1 MLSPLIGWKFEMKN
15 YKYTTTFSSVV
26 KPVVSEEKDKYL
38 ALASMMELEKFL
50 PEVDVEKNVDLLP
63 VAFNAFVANRV
74 NKNGDVVDTDT
85 AVAMYENFVNKPINI
100 EHNRKSVV
108 GTILTAG
115 FSRFGSDEPLK
126 KDEVKNL
133 KEPFNVTLGGVIWK
147 VVDETLADKI
157 ESSSDP
163 TSEEYMGISASW
175 ELGFSEYNL
184 VVLEREEKNIENAL
198 EITDPDEVEKHMD
211 KLKGFGGEGK
221 FDDNSNVYRK
231 VINNVVPLGI
241 GLTENPAADVKGVL
255 TENGIAEQKALAEE
269 SIKKETIS
277 QNTKNTVKT
286 KKVEAMKIENLK
298 DITDESLQ
306 TLTASA
312 IHEFIQESLKKAS
325 EEYSSEKADKEESL
339 KDAREQHETLS
350 KEHDSLKT
358 QLEDIKA
365 QLEKLEAEK
374 AEKDKLDSFNQ
385 RMASYDERFKL
396 TDDDRR
402 VIASQIKDL
411 DEEAFTELDK
421 TLSVL
426 LSSKANSDEDEEAP
440 AEETAP
446 AEAPADA
453 PAEAPADAPAEE
465 AAPAEASASAVKEVV
480 EHAVDNAKSE
490 TENIPTSSPAE
501 EPTIFEKYGKAF
513 AMDQFDFTK

>member
-1 MLSPLIGWKFEMKN
+1 MKTHT
-15 YKYTTTFSSVV
+15 YTTTFSSIV

-38 ALASMMELEKFL
+38 ALASMVELEKFL
-50 PEVDVEKNVDLLP
+50 PEVDIEKNVDLLP

-115 FSRFGSDEPLK
+115 FSRFGNDEPLTK
-126 KDEVKNL
+126 KEVKDL

-147 VVDETLADKI
+147 VVDEALADKI

-163 TSEEYMGISASW
+163 TSDDYMGISASW

-184 VVLEREEKNIENAL
+184 VVLEGEEKNIENGL
-198 EITDPDEVEKHMD
+198 EISDPEEVDKYAS

-221 FDDNSNVYRK
+221 FDDTSNIYRK

-255 TENGIAEQKALAEE
+255 TENGINEEKALAKENLE
-269 SIKKETIS
+269 KETIS
-277 QNTKNTVKT
+277 QNTNNTVKT

-298 DITDESLQ
+298 DITDESIQ
-306 TLTASA
+306 SISASA
-312 IHEFIQESLKKAS
+312 IHEFIQDSLKKAS
-325 EEYSSEKADKEESL
+325 EEFSAQNAEKEESL

-374 AEKDKLDSFNQ
+374 AESDKLEAFNQ
-385 RMASYDERFKL
+385 RMASYDERFIL
-396 TDDDRR
+396 TDEDRK

-411 DEEAFTELDK
+411 DEDAFTELDK

-426 LSSKANSDEDEEAP
+426 LSSKASADETEEAP
-440 AEETAP
+440 V
-446 AEAPADA
+446 
-453 PAEAPADAPAEE
+453 EE
-465 AAPAEASASAVKEVV
+465 AAPAEAPAETAAEAPAEETPAEASASVVKEVV
-480 EHAVDNAKSE
+480 EQAVDNATSE
-490 TENIPTSSPAE
+490 TVNIPSSVPAE
-501 EPTIFEKYGKAF
+501 EPTVVEKYSKAF
-513 AMDQFDFTK
+513 AMDQFDFSK

>member
-1 MLSPLIGWKFEMKN
+1 MLTIDTFKMKN
-15 YKYTTTFSSVV
+15 HKYTTTFSSVV
-26 KPVVSEEKDKYL
+26 KPVVSEDKDKYL
-38 ALASMMELEKFL
+38 ALASMVELEKFL

-85 AVAMYENFVNKPINI
+85 AIAMHDNFINKPINI
-100 EHNRKSVV
+100 EHNRKSIV

-115 FSRFGSDEPLK
+115 FSTFGSDEPLTK
-126 KDEVKNL
+126 EQVKST

-147 VVDETLADKI
+147 IVDSDLADKI

-163 TSEEYMGISASW
+163 TSNEYMGISASW
-175 ELGFSEYNL
+175 ELGFSDYNL
-184 VVLEREEKNIENAL
+184 VVLEGEEKNIENGL
-198 EITDPDEVEKHMD
+198 EISDPVEVEKYAS

-231 VINNVVPLGI
+231 VVNDVVPLGI
-241 GLTENPAADVKGVL
+241 GLTENPAADVQGVL
-255 TENGIAEQKALAEE
+255 TEKGTEDHKALANEFLE
-269 SIKKETIS
+269 KETIS
-277 QNTKNTVKT
+277 QNTNKTVKT

-325 EEYSSEKADKEESL
+325 EEFSTQNAEKEDSL

-350 KEHDSLKT
+350 KEHDSLKA

-365 QLEKLEAEK
+365 QLEKVEAEK
-374 AEKDKLDSFNQ
+374 AETEKLEAFNQ
-385 RMASYDERFKL
+385 RMASYDERFAL
-396 TDDDRR
+396 NDEDRK
-402 VIASQIKDL
+402 VIASQIRDL
-411 DEEAFTELDK
+411 DQDAFVELDK

-426 LSSKANSDEDEEAP
+426 LSSKTHEAVQAAEVAANDPDEET
-440 AEETAP
+440 EETT
-446 AEAPADA
+446 
-453 PAEAPADAPAEE
+453 EE
-465 AAPAEASASAVKEVV
+465 GDTSEAEASVSEVV
-480 EHAVDNAKSE
+480 EVAVDNAKDE
-490 TENIPTSSPAE
+490 TVNIPSSAPAE
-501 EPTIFEKYGKAF
+501 EPTIFEKYSKAF
-513 AMDQFDFTK
+513 AMDQFKFEK

>member
-1 MLSPLIGWKFEMKN
+1 MKN
-15 YKYTTTFSSVV
+15 YKYTTTFSSVI

-38 ALASMMELEKFL
+38 ALASMVQLEKFL

-74 NKNGDVVDTDT
+74 NKNGDVVDTET
-85 AVAMYENFVNKPINI
+85 AVAMHDNFINKPITI

-115 FSRFGSDEPLK
+115 FSRFGSDEPLTK
-126 KDEVKNL
+126 EQVKDL
-133 KEPFNVTLGGVIWK
+133 KEPFNVTLGGVVWK
-147 VVDETLADKI
+147 VVDQNLADKI

-163 TSEEYMGISASW
+163 TSEDYMGISASW
-175 ELGFSEYNL
+175 ELGFTDYNL
-184 VVLEREEKNIENAL
+184 VVLEGEEKNIENGL
-198 EITDPDEVEKHMD
+198 EISDPEEVEKHMD
-211 KLKGFGGEGK
+211 KLRGFGGEGK
-221 FDDNSNVYRK
+221 FDDNSNIYRK

-255 TENGIAEQKALAEE
+255 TENAATEEKALAKE
-269 SIKKETIS
+269 SLKQETIS
-277 QNTKNTVKT
+277 QNTNKTVKT
-286 KKVEAMKIENLK
+286 KKVEAIMKIENLTE
-298 DITDESLQ
+298 ITDESLQ

-325 EEYSSEKADKEESL
+325 EEYSSKQTEQEDSL
-339 KDAREQHETLS
+339 NEAREQHETLS

-358 QLEDIKA
+358 QLEDVKA

-374 AEKDKLDSFNQ
+374 AEAEKLESFNQ

-396 TDDDRR
+396 TDEDRK
-402 VIASQIKDL
+402 VIAAQIKDL
-411 DEEAFTELDK
+411 DEEAFAELDK

-426 LSSKANSDEDEEAP
+426 LSSKANTDEDEEAP
-440 AEETAP
+440 AEESAP
-446 AEAPADA
+446 AEAPA
-453 PAEAPADAPAEE
+453 EAPVEAPAEE
-465 AAPAEASASAVKEVV
+465 AAPAEASASVVKEVV
-480 EHAVDNAKSE
+480 EQAVDNATRE
-490 TENIPTSSPAE
+490 MENIPTSAPAE

-513 AMDQFDFTK
+513 AMDQFKFEK

>member
-1 MLSPLIGWKFEMKN
+1 MKKP
-15 YKYTTTFSSVV
+15 KYTTTFSSVI

-38 ALASMMELEKFL
+38 ALASMVELEKFL

-85 AVAMYENFVNKPINI
+85 AIAMYDNFVNKPINI

-115 FSRFGSDEPLK
+115 FSRFGSDEPLSK
-126 KDEVKNL
+126 EDVKNL

-147 VVDETLADKI
+147 IVDETLADKI

-184 VVLEREEKNIENAL
+184 VVLEGEEKNIENAL
-198 EITDPDEVEKHMD
+198 EITDPEEVEKHMD

-241 GLTENPAADVKGVL
+241 GLTQNPAADVKGVL
-255 TENGIAEQKALAEE
+255 TENGATEQKALAEE
-269 SIKKETIS
+269 SLKKETIS
-277 QNTKNTVKT
+277 QNTKNTVKI

-325 EEYSSEKADKEESL
+325 EEYSSEKAEKEESL
-339 KDAREQHETLS
+339 NEAREKHETLS

-374 AEKDKLDSFNQ
+374 AEKEKLEAFNQ

-396 TDDDRR
+396 TDEDRK

-421 TLSVL
+421 TLTVL
-426 LSSKANSDEDEEAP
+426 LSSKAHSDDEEAP
-440 AEETAP
+440 AEESAP
-446 AEAPADA
+446 AEAPAE
-453 PAEAPADAPAEE
+453 EAPAAAPAEE
-465 AAPAEASASAVKEVV
+465 PAPAEASASAVKEVV
-480 EHAVDNAKSE
+480 EQAVDNATSE
-490 TENIPTSSPAE
+490 KVNMPSSAPAE
-501 EPTIFEKYGKAF
+501 EPTVMEKYSNAF
-513 AMDQFDFTK
+513 AIDQFDVKY

>member
-1 MLSPLIGWKFEMKN
+1 MLSLLIGWKFKMKN

-38 ALASMMELEKFL
+38 ALASMVELEKFL
-50 PEVDVEKNVDLLP
+50 PDVDVEKNVDLLP

-85 AVAMYENFVNKPINI
+85 AVAMYDNFINKPINI

-115 FSRFGSDEPLK
+115 FSRFGSDDPLTK
-126 KDEVKNL
+126 EQVKDL

-147 VVDETLADKI
+147 VVDQDLADKV

-163 TSEEYMGISASW
+163 TSEDYMGISASW
-175 ELGFSEYNL
+175 ELGFTEYNL
-184 VVLEREEKNIENAL
+184 VVLEGEEKNIENGL
-198 EITDPDEVEKHMD
+198 EITDPDEVEKHMG
-211 KLKGFGGEGK
+211 KLRGFGGEGK
-221 FDDNSNVYRK
+221 FDDNSNIYRK

-255 TENGIAEQKALAEE
+255 TENAATEQKALAKEDLE
-269 SIKKETIS
+269 RETIS
-277 QNTKNTVKT
+277 QNTNKTVKT

-298 DITDESLQ
+298 DITDESIQ

-325 EEYSSEKADKEESL
+325 EEFSSEKAESEESL

-374 AEKDKLDSFNQ
+374 AEAAKLESFNQ

-396 TDDDRR
+396 TDEDRK
-402 VIASQIKDL
+402 VIAAQIKDL

-426 LSSKANSDEDEEAP
+426 LSSKANTDEEEAP
-440 AEETAP
+440 AEEAAP
-446 AEAPADA
+446 AEAPA
-453 PAEAPADAPAEE
+453 EEAPAEE

-480 EHAVDNAKSE
+480 EQAVDNATSE
-490 TENIPTSSPAE
+490 TENIPTSAPAE
-501 EPTIFEKYGKAF
+501 EPTILEKYGKAF
-513 AMDQFDFTK
+513 AMDQFNFEK

>member
-1 MLSPLIGWKFEMKN
+1 MKN
-15 YKYTTTFSSVV
+15 YKYTTTFSSVI

-38 ALASMMELEKFL
+38 ALASMVQLEKFL

-74 NKNGDVVDTDT
+74 NKNGDVVDTET
-85 AVAMYENFVNKPINI
+85 AVAMNDKFINKPINI

-115 FSRFGSDEPLK
+115 FSRFGSDEPLTK
-126 KDEVKNL
+126 EQVKDL
-133 KEPFNVTLGGVIWK
+133 KEPFNVTLGGVVWK
-147 VVDETLADKI
+147 VVDQNLADKI

-163 TSEEYMGISASW
+163 TSEDYMGISASW
-175 ELGFSEYNL
+175 ELGFTDYNL
-184 VVLEREEKNIENAL
+184 VVLEGEEKNIENGL
-198 EITDPDEVEKHMD
+198 EISDPEEVEKHMD
-211 KLKGFGGEGK
+211 KLRGFGGEGK
-221 FDDNSNVYRK
+221 FDDNSNIYRK

-255 TENGIAEQKALAEE
+255 TENAATEEKALAKE
-269 SIKKETIS
+269 SLKQETIS
-277 QNTKNTVKT
+277 QNTNKTVKT
-286 KKVEAMKIENLK
+286 KKVEAIMKIENLTE
-298 DITDESLQ
+298 ITDESLQ

-325 EEYSSEKADKEESL
+325 EEYSSKQTEQEDSL
-339 KDAREQHETLS
+339 NEAREQHETLS

-358 QLEDIKA
+358 QLEDVKA

-374 AEKDKLDSFNQ
+374 AEAEKLESFNQ

-396 TDDDRR
+396 TDEDRK
-402 VIASQIKDL
+402 VIAAQIKDL
-411 DEEAFTELDK
+411 DEEAFAELDK

-426 LSSKANSDEDEEAP
+426 LSSKANTDEAEEAP
-440 AEETAP
+440 AEESAP
-446 AEAPADA
+446 AEAPA
-453 PAEAPADAPAEE
+453 EAPVEAPAEE
-465 AAPAEASASAVKEVV
+465 AAPAEASATVVKEVV
-480 EHAVDNAKSE
+480 EQAVDNATRE
-490 TENIPTSSPAE
+490 MENIPTSAPAE

-513 AMDQFDFTK
+513 AMDQFKFEK